1 MIAALSPERL
11 ETVRSMIEQWH
22 DFFLMTGTA
31 AVTLAGLLFVAVSI
45 NVDTLLDSRR
55 AALLDLARQAM
66 LALLMMLIISLIF
79 LLPAWSPRIQAA
91 ALVGTC
97 LVPLVFT
104 LRGMRLDATQGEHG
118 LGRGVLLRRRLLSL
132 VAYVGMLV
140 VGLFMWRG
148 QYEIIFF
155 IVGPICLL
163 FGNAT
168 GSAWEMMVEVG
179 RLKARDA
186 RGA

>member
-1 MIAALSPERL
+1 MTAALSPERL
-11 ETVRSMIEQWH
+11 EVVRSLIEQWH

-79 LLPAWSPRIQAA
+79 LLPAWSPRIQSA
-91 ALVGTC
+91 ALIGSC
-97 LVPLVFT
+97 LVPLGFT
-104 LRGMRLDATQGEHG
+104 LRGMRLDATQGDHG
-118 LGRGVLLRRRLLSL
+118 LGRGVLLRRRVLAL
-132 VAYVGMLV
+132 VAYVGMLL
-140 VGLFMWRG
+140 VGVFMLRG
-148 QYEIIFF
+148 QYEIMFF
-155 IVGPICLL
+155 IVGPICML